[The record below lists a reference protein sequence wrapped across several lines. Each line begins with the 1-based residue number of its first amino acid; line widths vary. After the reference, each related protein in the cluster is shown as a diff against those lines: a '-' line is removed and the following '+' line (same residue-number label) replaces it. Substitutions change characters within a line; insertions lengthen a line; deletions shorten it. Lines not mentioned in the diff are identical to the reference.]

1 LNNLTNNYLNYLPIN
16 RKEKFYTA
24 TILPGIICYHNFEY
38 LSFFLDLINNFP
50 RNINIKPE
58 ADNNNIQLITEFSI
72 KESVDFHKNA
82 FSSSIKTGETP
93 DVVILI
99 TEPELYLIVVEAKM
113 FSSTKI
119 TEFNSQILGQKKV
132 IDCIKSNI
140 NVPDNNIYHI
150 GLIPK
155 KYFSEGIALDCQII
169 FWEDIINAYKP
180 ILSNNYFYETL
191 VLAIN
196 NYESLVSKYDGSG
209 KGKNSEDKLRGTEII
224 NKYKNGERFWVGRNR
239 GLYGNELKSDKET
252 GNWKKFK
259 YEINYSSKIPPNTNW
274 FSVENFYNF
283 ISENTISTNLF
294 EISHYD

>member
-1 LNNLTNNYLNYLPIN
+1 MSNLTNNYLKYLPIN
-16 RKEKFYTA
+16 RKKKFYTD
-24 TILPGIICYHNFEY
+24 TLLPSIICYDNFKY
-38 LSFFLDLINNFP
+38 FNLFLDLIKNFP
-50 RNINIKPE
+50 KNLKIHPE
-58 ADNNNIQLITEFSI
+58 ADRNNIQFITEFSI
-72 KESVDFHKNA
+72 KESVDFYKNS

-99 TEPELYLIVVEAKM
+99 TEPELYLIVIEAKM
-113 FSSTKI
+113 FCSTKI
-119 TEFNSQILGQKKV
+119 TEFNNQILGQRKV

-155 KYFSEGIALDCQII
+155 KYFLEGIALDFQMI
-169 FWEDIINAYKP
+169 FWEDIINAYKQ

-209 KGKNSEDKLRGTEII
+209 KGKNSEDRLQGTAIVD
-224 NKYKNGERFWVGRNR
+224 KYKNGEIFWVGRNR
-239 GLYGNELKSDKET
+239 GLWGNELKSDKET

-259 YEINYSSKIPPNTNW
+259 YEINYSSKTPPNANW

-294 EISHYD
+294 EINHYD